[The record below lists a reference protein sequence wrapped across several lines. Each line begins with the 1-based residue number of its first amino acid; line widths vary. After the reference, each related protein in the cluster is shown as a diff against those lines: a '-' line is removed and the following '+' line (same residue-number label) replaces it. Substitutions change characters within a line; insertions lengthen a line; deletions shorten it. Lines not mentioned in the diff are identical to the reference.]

1 MGKVTKV
8 EVPLPADDLLIRA
21 CVLNARALRSK
32 IRYYL
37 FRHIWLFRFWALS
50 LSMHSFYHDRNGT
63 MR

>member
-8 EVPLPADDLLIRA
+8 EVPLPADDLPTHTRLCTKRLGITG
-21 CVLNARALRSK
+21 
-32 IRYYL
+32 YYL
-37 FRHIWLFRFWALS
+37 FRHIWLFRYWALS